1 MPILD
6 DWTELCTVDN
16 IMNYC
21 DCQPWLAAECGE
33 FSGRGAALE
42 KSAGQHSSGATNM
55 GDGPTIIYMPT
66 RKETEAVAKFLC
78 SHGVVAAAYHA
89 KVILP
94 GGGTSSCAYC
104 LVYDL
109 SYSITISLKRVGTN

>member
-1 MPILD
+1 MD
-6 DWTELCTVDN
+6 
-16 IMNYC
+16 YC

-33 FSGRGAALE
+33 FSGRGAAPG
-42 KSAGQHSSGATNM
+42 KSAGHHRSGATDM

-89 KVILP
+89 KVTLP
-94 GGGTSSCAYC
+94 GRGTSACKYFQVR
-104 LVYDL
+104 LVL
-109 SYSITISLKRVGTN
+109 LPLV